1 MTSTSQPAFPQAAL
15 DWLAPVDADGRPLP
29 APRVLLLGRAV
40 APLATALDRRGARLV
55 ACDTSR
61 AGVRTLL
68 NRAPRALPTVAD
80 PERLPFTPM
89 AFDAVHVHQSLHTL
103 SAAALASIA
112 RVLAPGGHLAV
123 SYTVRDDSVP
133 WVRRLTALLRDVDPQ
148 AMAGA
153 YGTDSIDRL
162 EASPHYA
169 AVAERGHRLWV
180 PISRVDL
187 LGMVAKRFPDLEQ
200 DRLSRLM
207 ADVGDLYETSA
218 RVPEPLLLPYRVVC
232 WRALV
237 DHSEFTS
244 QLAPPEDG
252 VRIRL

>member
-15 DWLAPVDADGRPLP
+15 DWLAPSGADGRVLP
-29 APRVLLLGRAV
+29 SPRVLLLGRSA
-40 APLATALDRRGARLV
+40 APLATLLDRRGAALV

-68 NRAPRALPTVAD
+68 NRAPRALPAVASPD
-80 PERLPFTPM
+80 RLPFTPL

-103 SAAALASIA
+103 ADAALASIA
-112 RVLAPGGHLAV
+112 RTLAPGGHLAV

-133 WVRRLTALLRDVDPQ
+133 WVRRLTALLRDVDSGS
-148 AMAGA
+148 MAGA
-153 YGTDSIDRL
+153 YGTESIDRL

-169 AVAERGHRLWV
+169 EVSERSHRLWV

-207 ADVGDLYETSA
+207 ADVGELYETSA
-218 RVPEPLLLPYRVVC
+218 RVPEPLLLPYRVIC
-232 WRALV
+232 WRATV

-244 QLAPPEDG
+244 RLGAPEDG